1 MKKIIVT
8 FCVLLLI
15 VAFKASAQKEQT
27 RQISGFTGISNNGSF
42 DVRLKIDGT
51 ESVRVESERG
61 EYDKIETI
69 VEGGVLRIGTKGK
82 LGWLNGVRGNVI
94 VYVSAKAI
102 SSIKNNGSGDVK
114 VEGNLSGRDLEL
126 HNSGSGAI
134 KIEGNVNGENLSIKN
149 NGSGDVK
156 LNGVATVGKASVGVS
171 GSGNITAGIK
181 GGDVDSHLSGSGNI
195 TLSGSANNADI
206 SVSSSGQIN
215 ARAMHAAT
223 VKARVTGSGNIH
235 IGVDKTI
242 DAHISGSGNI
252 IYNGAGNINNIHSS
266 GSGSIRRGNE

>member
-1 MKKIIVT
+1 MKKIIAT
-8 FCVLLLI
+8 FCALLLI

-27 RQISGFTGISNNGSF
+27 RQVSGFTGISNNGSF

-61 EYDKIETI
+61 EYDKIETV
-69 VEGGVLRIGTKGK
+69 VEGGVLRIGTRSK
-82 LGWLNGVRGNVI
+82 LGWLNGVRGNVTI
-94 VYVSAKAI
+94 YVSAKAI

-134 KIEGNVNGENLSIKN
+134 KVEGNVNGENLSIKN

-252 IYNGAGNINNIHSS
+252 IYNGAGNINNIHTS

>member
-1 MKKIIVT
+1 V
-8 FCVLLLI
+8 
-15 VAFKASAQKEQT
+15 VAFKASAQKDQN
-27 RQISGFTGISNNGSF
+27 RRLSGFTGISNNGSF

-51 ESVRVESERG
+51 ESVRVESDRD
-61 EYDKIETI
+61 EYDKIETV

-82 LGWLNGVRGNVI
+82 LGWLNGIRGNVT

-102 SSIKNNGSGDVK
+102 SSIKNNGSGDVR
-114 VEGNLSGRDLEL
+114 VEGNLTGRDLEL

-134 KIEGNVNGENLSIKN
+134 KVEGNVNGESLSIKN

-156 LNGVATVGKASVGVS
+156 LNGVATVGKASVSVS

-195 TLSGSANNADI
+195 TLTGSANNADVSI
-206 SVSSSGQIN
+206 SSSGQIN
-215 ARAMHAAT
+215 ARNLRAGT

-235 IGVDKTI
+235 IGADKTI
-242 DAHISGSGNI
+242 DARISGSGNI
-252 IYNGAGNINNIHSS
+252 VYNGSGNISEIHTT
-266 GSGSIRRGNE
+266 GSGSIRRSNEE